1 MRYPGPRK
9 RFVLGS
15 VALIAMGVS
24 IVPAHAA
31 DMAVKAPPSPA
42 YTAPYNWSGFYLG
55 ANIGGAF
62 SSATANVAGTIW
74 DPGATEFIGGFQ
86 VGYNWQFGHF
96 LVGVEGNFDWAV
108 FGRPNIPL
116 STPLGPVQASATQ
129 NWISTLA
136 GRFGITSDKWLYY
149 GKVGGG
155 WAEDRASLSLPNGT
169 SWSGSSTSGG
179 WVAGGGIEYAF
190 KPNWTVKLE
199 YDYLG
204 LGNWTSSTLPS
215 VSWNRDIQ
223 MITMGVN
230 YKFGSDAPG
239 ASGSPGHGKYQ
250 DTDQG
255 RENLAKDAQNPIADL
270 ISVPFQN
277 NTNFNVGPFNR
288 AQNVLNIQ
296 PVVPLHLSNDW
307 IVISRTIAPL
317 TSQPDPVFNSSTFG
331 IGDTSESLILSPAS
345 SGIKDFSWG
354 LGPIVTVPTASNLI
368 LGTGKVL
375 LGPEAV
381 VIYTPGHWVIGAVIS
396 NSWSVGGDPLR
407 NSVNFFYTQPFI
419 NYNIPH
425 GQGWYVTTGPI
436 ITADWNAP
444 PGTRWTVPLGGGIG
458 RVFKFAGQAFNATAE
473 AYYNVVRAGPGSI
486 STPGDWQ
493 FRFQLALLFPE

>member
-1 MRYPGPRK
+1 MK
-9 RFVLGS
+9 SLLGS
-15 VALIAMGVS
+15 VALIAMSVS
-24 IVPAHAA
+24 VPAHAA

-42 YTAPYNWSGFYLG
+42 YTAPYNWSGLYLG
-55 ANIGGAF
+55 ASIGGAF
-62 SSATANVAGTIW
+62 SSGSANVGGATW

-86 VGYNWQFGHF
+86 AGYNWQFGNF

-116 STPLGPVQASATQ
+116 RTPLGAVQASATQ

-155 WAEDRASLSLPNGT
+155 WAEDRASLSFPNGT
-169 SWSGSSTSGG
+169 SWTGSSTVGG
-179 WVAGGGIEYAF
+179 WVAGGGLEYAF

-199 YDYLG
+199 YDYFG
-204 LGNWTSSTLPS
+204 LGNWTSSTVPN

-230 YKFGSDAPG
+230 YKFGSGSPDA
-239 ASGSPGHGKYQ
+239 AGSPGHGKYQ
-250 DTDQG
+250 DTDEG

-331 IGDTSESLILSPAS
+331 IGDTSQSLLLSPVS

-354 LGPIVTVPTASNLI
+354 LGPIITVPTASNLI

-381 VIYTPGHWVIGAVIS
+381 VIYTPGHWVIGAVVS

-407 NSVNFFYTQPFI
+407 SSVNFFNTQPFI

-425 GQGWYVTTGPI
+425 GQGWYLVSSPI

-444 PGTRWTVPLGGGIG
+444 PGTQWTVPLGGGIG
-458 RVFKFAGQAFNATAE
+458 RVFKVAGQAFNAQAQ
-473 AYYNVVRAGPGSI
+473 AFYNVVRAGPGSI

-493 FRFQLALLFPE
+493 FRFEVSLLFPE